1 MPYVSFTGVQF
12 TEEALVFISH
22 SEKLGVKMK
31 TLLILAVFFTPFC
44 NGYFLASED
53 KLKLDSNQLDLD
65 REGSGNFYTTP
76 YQRVF

>member
-1 MPYVSFTGVQF
+1 MPYVNFTETQF

-31 TLLILAVFFTPFC
+31 TLLIFAVFFAPLC

-53 KLKLDSNQLDLD
+53 KLKMGSNQLDLD
-65 REGSGNFYTTP
+65 REGPGNFSTTP
-76 YQRVF
+76 QRVF